1 MVSKEDF
8 EKIVR
13 RFGQTTVDEALTFRK
28 RLLSKTE
35 NFSRS
40 EALSKGCQTVY
51 RLLFEADL
59 DPGNLWE
66 RYREV
71 SEPATVP
78 HQSPRARDTSRT
90 GVNGS

>member
-1 MVSKEDF
+1 MVNQETF

-13 RFGQTTVDEALTFRK
+13 QYGPTTVE
-28 RLLSKTE
+28 
-35 NFSRS
+35 
-40 EALSKGCQTVY
+40 EALSAHSRDPSGLYRVVERSPAGVRKVY
-51 RLLFEADL
+51 RLLFERDL
-59 DPGNLWE
+59 DSQALWK

-78 HQSPRARDTSRT
+78 HQSPGAGDTSRT